1 MFYMFGLQRGL
12 NFKLQKIKIYNFKI
26 EVYNNKKNFN
36 SKCKKDRNKSIL
48 LTIISIV
55 KFILLHRV

>member
-26 EVYNNKKNFN
+26 EVYNNNNFFLLVN
-36 SKCKKDRNKSIL
+36 IKDCNKSIL